1 MLFQIKFFFYFIV
14 LSIFIRCKNSTKVAD
29 HGSVYSEHYRPQFHF
44 SPQKNW
50 MNDPNGMVYFEG
62 TYHLFFQQNPVK
74 NVMGAI
80 HWGHATSTDL
90 VHWQQQ
96 PTALYPDS
104 LGYIFSGS
112 AVADVK
118 NTAGFNKDGK
128 TALVALF
135 TSHNPKGEKD
145 GKTTYENQSM
155 AYTLDKGKT
164 WTKFANNPVLKNPG
178 IKDFRDPK
186 VRWYEPQQKWVMAL
200 AVKDRVHFYSS
211 KNLKNWVKESEFGVD
226 KGNHGGVWECPDL
239 IEMDHQGK
247 KEWVLLVS
255 INPGGPNG
263 GSATQYFTGNFDGKT
278 FVSADNKTKWID
290 YGTDNYAGV
299 TWSNSSGAPIFLGW
313 MSNWQYGQLVPTATW
328 RGTMTIPRKL
338 SIKTVSNTDY
348 VVSEPVDQLNKIMGK
363 TITLDQGAVKNN
375 FDLTSKVD
383 ASSGLYKLQFSSKN
397 LDDFSIVLANDAQ
410 EHFLIGYDKKTNQ
423 YYTDRTKSG
432 KVDFEKGFA
441 QKHYAPRIATGPAA
455 SLTLLVDH
463 TSAELFADNGLTC
476 LTTIFFPKQPYNHIS
491 IKTPGNFQVD
501 QLSFAPIQS
510 IWKK

>member
-1 MLFQIKFFFYFIV
+1 MKFCGVVLLFSV
-14 LSIFIRCKNSTKVAD
+14 LISCKNNTKIA
-29 HGSVYSEHYRPQFHF
+29 GQNRLYAEQYRPKFHF

-62 TYHLFFQQNPVK
+62 TYHLFFQQNPVQ

-80 HWGHATSTDL
+80 HWGHATSKDL

-96 PTALYPDS
+96 PTALFPDS

-112 AVADVK
+112 AVADIK
-118 NTAGFNKDGK
+118 NTAGFNKNGK
-128 TALVALF
+128 TALVAMF
-135 TSHNPKGEKD
+135 TSHNPKGEKA
-145 GKTTYENQSM
+145 GTSTYENQSI
-155 AYTLDKGKT
+155 AYSLDQGKT

-186 VRWYEPQQKWVMAL
+186 VHWYEPQQKWVMAL
-200 AVKDRVHFYSS
+200 AVKDRIYFYSS
-211 KNLKNWVKESEFGVD
+211 KNLKNWTKESEFGLD
-226 KGNHGGVWECPDL
+226 KGSHGGVWECPDL
-239 IEMDHQGK
+239 VEMDNQGK

-263 GSATQYFTGNFDGKT
+263 GSATQYFTGNFDGKNFT
-278 FVSADNKTKWID
+278 SAENKTKWID

-299 TWSNSSGAPIFLGW
+299 TWGNISGAPIFLGW
-313 MSNWQYGQLVPTATW
+313 MSNWQYGQLVPTQIW

-338 SIKTVSNTDY
+338 SIKTVSNSDY
-348 VVSEPVDQLNKIMGK
+348 LVSEPVEQLDKILGK
-363 TITLDQGAVKNN
+363 TTTLNN
-375 FDLTSKVD
+375 TEMKQNLDLTSKAD
-383 ASSGLYKLQFSSKN
+383 AKSGLYKLQFSSKN
-397 LDDFSIVLANDAQ
+397 IQDFSIVLSNDAQ
-410 EHFLIGYDKKTNQ
+410 ESFVIGYDQKTNQ

-441 QKHYAPRIATGPAA
+441 TKHFAPRIATGSAT

-463 TSAELFADNGLTC
+463 TSAELFADDGLTC
-476 LTTIFFPKQPYNHIS
+476 LTTIFFPKQPYNHINLKS
-491 IKTPGNFQVD
+491 SKIFQIE
-501 QLSFAPIQS
+501 QLDFTSIQS